1 MALVLA
7 GDIGGTKTLLR
18 LADTA
23 DLANPTNVE
32 SENLPTKLFESSY
45 RSNDYEHLTVIVRK
59 FLVAAQDSLGYLPQP
74 QTACFGIAGP
84 VVNNTSELTNL
95 GWLLEGDR
103 MAIDLEIGQVTLI
116 NDFASVGYGI
126 AGLESHDLYTLQTGQ
141 PQPQSPIAIIGAG
154 TGLGEGWLTWSG
166 SSYKVHNSEGG
177 HADFAPRDQLDLD
190 LFQYLLRRHDHVS
203 VERVVSGQGIV
214 SIYQFLRD
222 SQFAVDTIGLA
233 AIVSD
238 WEKGIGTVDP
248 AAAIS
253 QAGLEQ
259 RDCMA
264 TQTMLMFVKAYGAEA
279 GNLALKLLPYG
290 GLYLA
295 GGIAAKILPLL
306 KQGEF
311 MTAFQQKGRMQS
323 LLAHI
328 PLHII
333 LNPNVGLIGS
343 TLYAARSCLED

>member
-23 DLANPTNVE
+23 GVADTDR
-32 SENLPTKLFESSY
+32 ENLPIKLFEASY
-45 RSNDYEHLTVIVRK
+45 RSNDYEHLRVIVEK
-59 FLVAAQDSLGYLPQP
+59 FLASAQDRLGYLPQP

-84 VVNNTSELTNL
+84 VVNNSSELTNL
-95 GWLLEGDR
+95 GWSLQGDR
-103 MAIDLEIGQVTLI
+103 LAIALGIGQVTLI
-116 NDFASVGYGI
+116 NDFAAVGYGI
-126 AGLESHDLYTLQTGQ
+126 AGLESTDLHTLQTGK
-141 PQPQSPIAIIGAG
+141 PQLQAPIAIIGAG

-166 SSYKVHNSEGG
+166 SNYKIQNSEGG
-177 HADFAPRDQLDLD
+177 HASFAPRDRLELDL
-190 LFQYLLRRHDHVS
+190 LQYLLRRHEHVS

-214 SIYQFLRD
+214 SVYQFLRD

-233 AIVSD
+233 QIVSD
-238 WEKGIGTVDP
+238 WEKGTGKVDA

-253 QAGLEQ
+253 QAGMEK
-259 RDCMA
+259 RDRLA
-264 TQTMLMFVKAYGAEA
+264 TQTMLMFVQAYGAEA
-279 GNLALKLLPYG
+279 GNLALKILPYG
-290 GLYLA
+290 GLYIA
-295 GGIAAKILPLL
+295 GGIAAKILPLMQ
-306 KQGEF
+306 QGEF

-333 LNPNVGLIGS
+333 LNPNVGLLGS
-343 TLYAARSCLED
+343 TLYAARACLED

>member
-23 DLANPTNVE
+23 DTDN
-32 SENLPTKLFESSY
+32 ENLPIKLFEASY
-45 RSNDYEHLTVIVRK
+45 RSNDYEHLTVIVQK
-59 FLVAAQDSLGYLPQP
+59 FLASGQDRLGYLPQP

-84 VVNNTSELTNL
+84 VVNNASELTNL
-95 GWLLEGDR
+95 GWSLQGDR
-103 MAIDLEIGQVTLI
+103 LEIALGIGQVTLI
-116 NDFASVGYGI
+116 NDFAAVGYGI
-126 AGLESHDLYTLQTGQ
+126 AGLESKDLHTLQTGK
-141 PQPQSPIAIIGAG
+141 PQPQAPIAIIGAG

-177 HADFAPRDQLDLD
+177 HADFAPRDRLELDL
-190 LFQYLLRRHDHVS
+190 LQYLLNRHEHVS

-214 SIYQFLRD
+214 SVYQFLRD

-233 AIVSD
+233 QIVSD
-238 WEKGIGTVDP
+238 WEEGAGTVDA

-253 QAGLEQ
+253 QAGLEK
-259 RDCMA
+259 RDRLA
-264 TQTMLMFVKAYGAEA
+264 TQTMLMFVQAYGAEA
-279 GNLALKLLPYG
+279 GNLALKILPYG
-290 GLYLA
+290 GLYIA
-295 GGIAAKILPLL
+295 GGIAAKILPLMQ
-306 KQGEF
+306 QGEF

-333 LNPNVGLIGS
+333 LNPNVGLLGS
-343 TLYAARSCLED
+343 TLYAARACLED

>member
-1 MALVLA
+1 MALILA

-23 DLANPTNVE
+23 DPANLEN
-32 SENLPTKLFESSY
+32 ENLPTNLFEASY
-45 RSNDYEHLTVIVRK
+45 RSNDFEHLTLIVQK
-59 FLVAAQDSLGYLPQP
+59 FLAGAQDRLGYFPQL

-95 GWLLEGDR
+95 GWSLQGDR
-103 MAIDLEIGQVTLI
+103 LAIALEIAQVTLI
-116 NDFASVGYGI
+116 NDFAAVGYGI
-126 AGLESHDLYTLQTGQ
+126 GGLESKDLHTLQTGQ
-141 PQPQSPIAIIGAG
+141 PQPQAPIAIIGAG

-166 SSYKVHNSEGG
+166 SSYKVQNSEGG
-177 HADFAPRDQLDLD
+177 HASFAPCDRFELEL
-190 LFQYLLRRHDHVS
+190 LQYLLCRHEHVS

-214 SIYQFLRD
+214 AIYQFLRD
-222 SQFAVDTIGLA
+222 RQFAVDTIGLA
-233 AIVSD
+233 QIVSD
-238 WEKGIGTVDP
+238 WEQGIGSVDP
-248 AAAIS
+248 GAAIS

-259 RDCMA
+259 RDRLA
-264 TQTMLMFVKAYGAEA
+264 IQTMLMFVKAYGSEA
-279 GNLALKLLPYG
+279 ANLALKLLPYG
-290 GLYLA
+290 GLYIA

-306 KQGEF
+306 QQGEF
-311 MTAFQQKGRMQS
+311 IAAFQQKGRMQS

-343 TLYAARSCLED
+343 TLYAARACLED

>member
-18 LADTA
+18 LADTENKNIPSK
-23 DLANPTNVE
+23 LVE
-32 SENLPTKLFESSY
+32 ASY
-45 RSNDYEHLTVIVRK
+45 RSNDYEHLTAIVQK
-59 FLVAAQDSLGYLPQP
+59 FLISAQDHLGYSPQP

-103 MAIDLEIGQVTLI
+103 LAIALDIGQVSLI
-116 NDFASVGYGI
+116 NDFAAVGYGI
-126 AGLESHDLYTLQTGQ
+126 AGLESHDLHTLQTGQ
-141 PQPQSPIAIIGAG
+141 PQPQAPIAIIGAG
-154 TGLGEGWLTWSG
+154 TGLGEGWLTWSDG
-166 SSYKVHNSEGG
+166 SYQVHSSEGG
-177 HADFAPRDQLDLD
+177 HSSFAPRDQLDLD
-190 LFQYLLRRHDHVS
+190 LVQYLLRRHEHVS

-233 AIVSD
+233 QIVSD
-238 WEKGIGTVDP
+238 WESGIGTVDP

-259 RDCMA
+259 RDRLA

-290 GLYLA
+290 GLYIA
-295 GGIAAKILPLL
+295 GGIAAKILPLIQ
-306 KQGEF
+306 QGEF
-311 MTAFQQKGRMQS
+311 MAAFQQKGRMQS

-343 TLYAARSCLED
+343 TLYAARACLED